1 MTMFGNNNVVGAVD
15 DVAAGKTVL
24 FGVVVMLSVRRGGV
38 CGGWGEFEAVWAAG
52 RGRRTA
58 AESLMAGVL
67 NVGLRGDERMV
78 WRVMLWGYDS
88 GESWE
93 WWGGVRQSGRSP
105 DPDNGHSG
113 EVVGC

>member
-1 MTMFGNNNVVGAVD
+1 M
-15 DVAAGKTVL
+15 L
-24 FGVVVMLSVRRGGV
+24 FGVVVMLSVRRGGL

-58 AESLMAGVL
+58 AESLTAGVL
-67 NVGLRGDERMV
+67 KVGLRGDERMV

-93 WWGGVRQSGRSP
+93 SWEWWGGVRPKAAGRCP
-105 DPDNGHSG
+105 IQITAIRARW
-113 EVVGC
+113 